1 MVAPIIRDEDLFR
14 MALGSHE
21 SISFLWLTQQWK
33 ETLLNEQRLAT
44 IESKTKS
51 NEVHLNSTE
60 TVLRLG
66 ALEGTLAEVAHL
78 VAAIKTE
85 VRTHIDVTSSSEHKR
100 LQQLETENAMLK
112 RDLAAAKEE
121 IERKDSIV
129 QGVRDTLSRRLIR
142 TQLQNDMIK
151 EEVREAIAQAK
162 LDIEGMQRKLH
173 SAIETA
179 VLNYQNPNYATAL
192 RSLQDISEEAR
203 RKVLAQSVTLH
214 TIIDGI
220 GAKDPIEE
228 IKTMHSNLPP
238 LYRKQLSQ
246 FTKEQLLS
254 IIDILSFEEGTVD
267 VVGKAL
273 YAKDPNH
280 TQSVFT

>member
-1 MVAPIIRDEDLFR
+1 
-14 MALGSHE
+14 
-21 SISFLWLTQQWK
+21 
-33 ETLLNEQRLAT
+33 
-44 IESKTKS
+44 
-51 NEVHLNSTE
+51 
-60 TVLRLG
+60 
-66 ALEGTLAEVAHL
+66 
-78 VAAIKTE
+78 
-85 VRTHIDVTSSSEHKR
+85 
-100 LQQLETENAMLK
+100 
-112 RDLAAAKEE
+112 
-121 IERKDSIV
+121 
-129 QGVRDTLSRRLIR
+129 
-142 TQLQNDMIK
+142 MIK